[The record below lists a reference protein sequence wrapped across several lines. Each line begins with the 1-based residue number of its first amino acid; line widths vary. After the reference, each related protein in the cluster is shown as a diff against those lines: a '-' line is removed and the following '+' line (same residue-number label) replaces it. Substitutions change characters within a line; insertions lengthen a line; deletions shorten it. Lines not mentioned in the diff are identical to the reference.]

1 MILVSAERA
10 KDLAQPPAYLLGAP
24 TGAVKG
30 WGMIEENQSPYWSAG
45 FQGVADRLW
54 KETGYGPGDVDV
66 AQIYENMTGMG
77 VSALIEHG
85 FCTLES
91 AGDFI
96 TFDNLIAPKGK
107 LPVNTSGGNLAE
119 GFIHGMSLVNEAVRQ
134 VRGTSCNQV
143 PDAALSLM
151 TGGPGDPVVSTAL
164 LGTEA
169 TL

>member
-1 MILVSAERA
+1 MV
-10 KDLAQPPAYLLGAP
+10 
-24 TGAVKG
+24 
-30 WGMIEENQSPYWSAG
+30 EENQNPYWSAG
-45 FQGVADRLW
+45 FQGVAGRLW
-54 KETGYGPGDVDV
+54 ADTGYGPGDVDV

-77 VSALIEHG
+77 VSALIDHG

-96 TFDNLIAPKGK
+96 TFDNLIAPGGR

-134 VRGTSCNQV
+134 VRGTSANQV

-151 TGGPGDPVVSTAL
+151 TGGPGDPLVSTAL
-164 LGTEA
+164 LGAEA